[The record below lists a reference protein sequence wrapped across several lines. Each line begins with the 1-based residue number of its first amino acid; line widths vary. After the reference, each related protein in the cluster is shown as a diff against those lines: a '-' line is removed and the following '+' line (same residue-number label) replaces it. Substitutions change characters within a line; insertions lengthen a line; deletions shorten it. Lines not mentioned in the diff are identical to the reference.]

1 MVRRKTT
8 KTKSEL
14 ETQKQFKDAET
25 QTLRYVDFMP
35 LPIVVNIKLERE
47 SSEDEMNTNAFDYGD
62 HHNDTNSDND
72 IENPHK
78 IMLHSF
84 KIEINETNTMI
95 EPDPAPR
102 EKFRIQ
108 QNTKTSLAVVSKL
121 PKKRPFT
128 QSKPESIE
136 TKATRQKKVKDKYPV
151 EKRTKSKGPLQQID
165 CKLCSFTCKRP
176 SHLKRHM
183 LMHTGEKPHKCEHC
197 EKTFAQK
204 TDLNRHIIIHAIH
217 YNFHCTLC
225 GRGFSD
231 DESTKKHEQKCNTK
245 RYFCDL
251 CEYMTFS
258 TGNLE
263 LHKRKHT
270 GERPFSCENCDKR
283 FTRVSHLN
291 QHAKVHANDFEIHCS
306 MCGRG
311 FADGAELLKHEL
323 KCKNR
328 QFQCHMCRDVHNRM
342 DNLRR
347 HIQITHMGKKE
358 VMCEYCSKQYQAKSS
373 LKKHI
378 NSKHPERMMM
388 FNAI

>member
-1 MVRRKTT
+1 MVRKKTT
-8 KTKSEL
+8 KTKSEV
-14 ETQKQFKDAET
+14 ERQMHFKDAET

-35 LPIVVNIKLERE
+35 LPIIVNIKLERE
-47 SSEDEMNTNAFDYGD
+47 SSEDEMNTDAFEYGD
-62 HHNDTNSDND
+62 HQNNSDSDND
-72 IENPHK
+72 IDKE
-78 IMLHSF
+78 IVLHSL
-84 KIEINETNTMI
+84 KIEINETNMTI
-95 EPDPAPR
+95 EPDPAPL
-102 EKFRIQ
+102 EEFQSQPNKKISPPVA
-108 QNTKTSLAVVSKL
+108 TKP
-121 PKKRPFT
+121 PKKPPLTPSKEDSIGSKAKRVRKNKAKDPVQKRP
-128 QSKPESIE
+128 
-136 TKATRQKKVKDKYPV
+136 
-151 EKRTKSKGPLQQID
+151 KSKASLQQID

-204 TDLNRHIIIHAIH
+204 TDLNRHIIIHAMH

-225 GRGFSD
+225 GRGFND
-231 DESTKKHEQKCNTK
+231 DESTKQHEQKCNTK

-251 CEYMTFS
+251 CDYMTFS

-270 GERPFSCENCDKR
+270 GERPFACGNCDKR

-291 QHAKVHANDFEIHCS
+291 QHAKVHANDFEMHCS

-311 FADGAELLKHEL
+311 FAESAELLKHEM

-347 HIQITHMGKKE
+347 HIKITHMGKKE
-358 VMCEYCSKQYQAKSS
+358 VMCEFCSKQYPARSS

-378 NSKHPERMMM
+378 KSKHPERMTL